1 MIDCNQHPSK
11 KTIGFVGADQVYENV
26 YEWLLN
32 HIKEESSIK
41 NISTISSDKGNPFNK
56 NMILNFKS
64 QSAVGQN
71 SQIYG
76 QKMVA

>member
-26 YEWLLN
+26 YGWLLA

-41 NISTISSDKGNPFNK
+41 NIATIATNKGNAFNK
-56 NMILNFKS
+56 NLSFNFKS
-64 QSAVGQN
+64 QGIMSQN
-71 SQIYG
+71 YQLG
-76 QKMVA
+76 